1 MDIVSYFESVLQDE
15 VWISVKMYQMEAQFV
30 GCGINHE
37 SVILIDYWNERF
49 YAADLELTDIT
60 DQEV

>member
-1 MDIVSYFESVLQDE
+1 
-15 VWISVKMYQMEAQFV
+15 MYQMEAQFV

-37 SVILIDYWNERF
+37 SVILIDYWSERF